1 MIWSM
6 AGVLYEPAFAVIT
19 AACGKNAPRGIIT
32 LTLVGGFASTV
43 CMPVTQYLVSALGWR
58 HALWVL
64 AGANLAICLPL
75 HAWFVP
81 RPAAPGVSPA
91 AGKVAAAS
99 VYAAMARE
107 RAFWGLALWF
117 TAYNAIGSALVFQ
130 FIPLMREWRLGTA
143 AILSCMMR
151 PHAGGGAGWCGC
163 SSGPGWT
170 CGPWAWWRWP
180 RSRPPCWACS
190 CCRTGR
196 SGSGPPWPCSGWA
209 TG

>member
-151 PHAGGGAGWCGC
+151 PHAGGGPAGVDAL
-163 SSGPGWT
+163 PGQ
-170 CGPWAWWRWP
+170 A
-180 RSRPPCWACS
+180 
-190 CCRTGR
+190 GR
-196 SGSGPPWPCSGWA
+196 ADHGRGGAGLVPGHPAGHAPAAAPGGLARGSTAPWPSR
-209 TG
+209 